1 MVLLPDEYCT
11 WILQTLHC
19 LKQEK
24 LIDSNSKWAELEQIA
39 YAVVHQMKTI
49 NQAVLEVSPD
59 APLTTTLYESTIAD
73 LGLEQASTLPLLSY
87 RSRHQESKM
96 QADIRSDNSESEHR
110 GRGTMLAKVLRR
122 SANSKG
128 LLRYLAA
135 LGRSLCGAA
144 FETWVH
150 EAKSGSPHIMALLVH
165 SLESPDFIDDASKLI
180 LLLSIM
186 LLPR

>member
-1 MVLLPDEYCT
+1 
-11 WILQTLHC
+11 
-19 LKQEK
+19 
-24 LIDSNSKWAELEQIA
+24 
-39 YAVVHQMKTI
+39 MKTI

-59 APLTTTLYESTIAD
+59 APLTTALYESTIAD

-87 RSRHQESKM
+87 RSRHQENQI

-110 GRGTMLAKVLRR
+110 GRSTMLAKVLRR
-122 SANSKG
+122 SVNSEG
-128 LLRYLAA
+128 RVRYLAA

-144 FETWVH
+144 IDTWVH

-165 SLESPDFIDDASKLI
+165 CLKSPEFIDDTSKLI
-180 LLLSIM
+180 LILSIL